1 MLQPGIETQTH
12 LYESNMH
19 ELQKAGHAL
28 KGNGPKSKEKMADA
42 AKNFE
47 SFMMSYMFKEM
58 YNSIPKSEVFGNSD
72 AQSMFMG
79 LYMDEIS
86 KRSGM
91 SQNGIASQILKQYE
105 AYQKQMD
112 KTSVDQVG
120 DTQLEPNKSV
130 TGKLKKL
137 VYEYGQEHT
146 VGKVY
151 KDFDQMI
158 AKMEDKISSDYGMR
172 QHPIHKKER
181 MHHGIDVALAQGTDV
196 KVPSKGKVTF
206 AGDKGGYGNA
216 VVIDHGFGISSMYA
230 HLSKIS
236 VKEGQLL
243 TRDDLV
249 GQVGSTGVS
258 TGPHLHFEVLKD
270 GKAINPKHLR
280 EENR

>member
-1 MLQPGIETQTH
+1 MLQPGIEAQTH
-12 LYESNMH
+12 LFDSNMH
-19 ELQKAGHAL
+19 ELQKSGHAL
-28 KGNGPKSKEKMADA
+28 KGNAPKSKEKMVDA

-58 YNSIPKSEVFGNSD
+58 YNSIPKSDVFGNSD
-72 AQSMFMG
+72 AQNMFMG
-79 LYMDEIS
+79 LYVDEIS

-91 SQNGIASQILKQYE
+91 SQNGIASQIMKQYE

-112 KTSVDQVG
+112 KSSVNQVG
-120 DTQLEPNKSV
+120 ETQLEPNKSV

-137 VYEYGQEHT
+137 VYEYGQNHT

-151 KDFDQMI
+151 NDFDQMI
-158 AKMEDKISSDYGMR
+158 AKMEDKISSEYGMR

-181 MHHGIDVALAQGTDV
+181 MHHGIDVALADGTDV

-230 HLSKIS
+230 HLSKIA

-270 GKAINPKHLR
+270 GKAINPMHLD
-280 EENR
+280 EGK